1 MATDSRYRHLDE
13 DSPLDPKVTPPL
25 ALVGLLLVGGCV
37 WVMSRK
43 GGHPDSLLL
52 GLAMLCELIAIRI
65 GAFGFFSFSGGVFFA
80 SALRAPGVT
89 SLVLLGAL
97 LMRTVVRPGP
107 GAAQRMLECLADALP
122 LVMLVLLC
130 TFSQGMASGV
140 ARLACC
146 AVGFFLVWWFTPG
159 IFQPALDPGIFL
171 HWSRCRSQLL
181 LACAAQICCGLWLY
195 YEPQRWWLVLPVL
208 LSLADAARRVSV
220 QVKAMLDEGLRDKA
234 EAQLSVSRRE
244 LTRGQ
249 VTQEAEGGKLEVQM
263 DSYRLIER
271 MLSSLRSAPS
281 LKSVALAVLEQ
292 VRTRVPSN
300 SVALFLESNG
310 GLRIVASITPDQD
323 RVESM
328 PIMGF
333 RETLVERAFQRG
345 RIEKLEEEERR
356 DGQRIFTSDVSA
368 VAAPISNR
376 GVIYV
381 GNQQEYEL
389 SEKELQYLD
398 SLARHSWLAL
408 QAAQSQEEQQLAYQ
422 GELLARQVSEK
433 LLNRLADL
441 VAGMNQLLPLSE
453 PEQLVAAG
461 AELMQRLFRS
471 QASWAHFKG
480 TEKNFLQ
487 GPLEGIGELAQ
498 SSLKARR
505 PILHNEVQTSPFF
518 RSGCPYRSVLV
529 VPLSVQQKDSGFL
542 LVAREEAYE
551 REDQDI
557 LTLMALQFGP
567 ILETVRLFF
576 DLQVAHE
583 KLAESQAQ
591 LVQSSKMA
599 AIGQLAGGV
608 AHELNTPLGAVT
620 VSLDA
625 IALTID
631 TRPEKAKER
640 LEKTR
645 KAAAKMKSIIA
656 KLLFYSRDS
665 ANRREQSDVNNVVRD
680 TLDFIG
686 SQIRLENVEIDSQSQ
701 TVPPVFINQNEIQQI
716 LVNLLNNA
724 KDAVLSDPA
733 SQRRIEVRTFQ
744 EGNDCCVQVRDYG
757 PGVPADQAQRI
768 FDPFFTTKPVGHGT
782 GLGLSVSMQL
792 AEQNG
797 GNLALLMHSGPGA
810 LFQLRLPQMDGS
822 ETD

>member
-1 MATDSRYRHLDE
+1 MDTRYRHLDE
-13 DSPLDPKVTPPL
+13 DTPLEPKVTPPL
-25 ALVGLLLVGGCV
+25 VLTGILLLVGAL
-37 WVMSRK
+37 WVISRK
-43 GGHPDSLLL
+43 GGHPDPALL
-52 GLAMLCELIAIRI
+52 GLAVFCELMAVRI
-65 GAFGFFSFSGGVFFA
+65 GLFGYYSFSAGAFLA
-80 SALRAPGVT
+80 SALLAPGVT
-89 SLVLLGAL
+89 SLALLGTL
-97 LMRTVVRPGP
+97 LLRTVVRPSP
-107 GAAQRMLECLADALP
+107 STAQRVLECLADALP
-122 LVMLVLLC
+122 LVMLILLC
-130 TFSQGMASGV
+130 TFSQPMGTGAG
-140 ARLACC
+140 RLAAC
-146 AVGFFLVWWFTPG
+146 AGGFFLVWWFTPG
-159 IFQPALDPGIFL
+159 LFQAALDPGIFL
-171 HWSRCRSQLL
+171 HWSRCRNQLL
-181 LACAAQICCGLWLY
+181 LACAAQLCCGWWIFSQPHLWL
-195 YEPQRWWLVLPVL
+195 LVVPVL
-208 LSLADAARRVSV
+208 LAQADAARRVSV
-220 QVKAMLDEGLRDKA
+220 QVKAMLEEGLRDKV
-234 EAQLSVSRRE
+234 EAQLSLSRRE
-244 LTRGQ
+244 LTKSKVSQ
-249 VTQEAEGGKLEVQM
+249 DTEGGKLEVQM

-271 MLSSLRSAPS
+271 MLSSLRSSPS

-310 GLRIVASITPDQD
+310 SLKIVASITSNQD
-323 RVESM
+323 RVESV

-345 RIEKLEEEERR
+345 RIESMEEQERR
-356 DGQRIFTSDVSA
+356 DPQRIFTSDVSA

-381 GNQQEYEL
+381 GSQQEYQL
-389 SEKELQYLD
+389 SEQELQYLD

-453 PEQLVAAG
+453 PEQLVTAG
-461 AELMQRLFRS
+461 AELMQRLLRS

-480 TEKNFLQ
+480 NEKNFLQ
-487 GPLEGIGELAQ
+487 GPLEGIRELAQ

-518 RSGCPYRSVLV
+518 RVGSPYRSVLV
-529 VPLSVQQKDSGFL
+529 VPLSVHQQESGFL

-567 ILETVRLFF
+567 ILETVRLYF

-583 KLAESQAQ
+583 RLAESQAQ

-631 TRPEKAKER
+631 SRPEKAKER

-645 KAAAKMKSIIA
+645 KACAKMKSIIA

-665 ANRREQSDVNNVVRD
+665 ANRREQSDLNNVVRD

-686 SQIRLENVEIDSQSQ
+686 SQIRLENVEIDSQSL
-701 TVPPVFINQNEIQQI
+701 TVGPVFINQNEIQQI

-724 KDAVLSDPA
+724 KDAVLSDGS
-733 SQRRIEVRTFQ
+733 SQRRIEIRTFQ
-744 EGNDCCVQVRDYG
+744 EANDCCVQVRDYG
-757 PGVPADQAQRI
+757 PGVPEDKVQRI

-797 GNLALLMHSGPGA
+797 GSLALLMHSGPGA